1 MGPNPFPAE
10 AAATPQTGSTP
21 PVTNPPGSTPHK
33 HRIASIDILRGLVM
47 LIMAI
52 DHIRDALHK
61 GHPLPTDL
69 SVTTPILFI
78 TRFITHFCAP
88 SFVFLSGISAWLA
101 GARRTKDQM
110 AAFLFKRGIWL
121 LVVEVA
127 LISFAITLNPHY
139 DYIILQV
146 IWAIGGSMII
156 LALLIKLNI
165 TPTTAGIIGFI
176 IFIGHNSFDSVN
188 PGPIAK
194 TIPWQLL
201 ISGNGWDGEI
211 PLGHGRVINVP
222 YALLPWTSVLLMG
235 YALGP
240 IYSAKFDARQRR
252 RLLLYTSLCLLSFFV
267 IFRAFNI
274 YGDPAPWSV
283 QKTTALT
290 IISFFNVT
298 KYPCSLLYLC
308 LTLGVTTLILSRT
321 ENIQSKFLKIYGSVP
336 FFYYVLHWYLIQT
349 ITIIIFFAKGYT
361 VHQIATPNSA
371 FLFAPPDFGIS
382 LTGVYLVWL
391 IVITVLYK
399 PCKWFSNYKK
409 SHRDWWLSYI

>member
-1 MGPNPFPAE
+1 MGTTPIPEANTPNPAVITPPAE
-10 AAATPQTGSTP
+10 AP
-21 PVTNPPGSTPHK
+21 PMPSPK
-33 HRIASIDILRGLVM
+33 QRIASIDILRGLVM

-61 GHPLPTDL
+61 GHPTPTDL
-69 SVTTPILFI
+69 SVTTPILFF

-88 SFVFLSGISAWLA
+88 SFVFLSGISAFLA
-101 GARRTKDQM
+101 GSRRTRNEM
-110 AAFLFKRGIWL
+110 AKFLFRRGAWL

-127 LISFAITLNPHY
+127 IITFAITLNPHY
-139 DYIILQV
+139 NYIILQV

-156 LALLIKLNI
+156 LGLLIILKVS
-165 TPTTAGIIGFI
+165 PTAIGIIGFI
-176 IFIGHNSFDSVN
+176 IFIGHNIFDVID
-188 PGPIAK
+188 PGPITK
-194 TIPWQLL
+194 TLPWQLL
-201 ISGNGWDGEI
+201 ISGVGWDGEI

-222 YALLPWTSVLLMG
+222 YALLPWTSVMLMG

-240 IYSAKFDARQRR
+240 
-252 RLLLYTSLCLLSFFV
+252 LYTAAFEPKKRRKILLVTGLTLLAIFLL
-267 IFRAFNI
+267 FRAFNI

-308 LTLGVTTLILSRT
+308 LTLGVATLILSRT
-321 ENIQSKFLKIYGSVP
+321 ENARSKFFPIYGSVP
-336 FFYYVLHWYLIQT
+336 FFYYILHWYLIQT
-349 ITIIIFFAKGYT
+349 ITIILFFAKGYT
-361 VHQIATPNSA
+361 AHQIVTPNSA

-382 LTGVYLVWL
+382 LAAIYLVWL
-391 IVITVLYK
+391 IVIAVLYK

-409 SHRDWWLSYI
+409 KHRSWWLSYI